1 MPKSEKKPKTYS
13 DILTMPEDYKEVT
26 DAARGIASE
35 IMGSASHRIGKDTLL
50 IYVDKSGRFARVPI
64 EEALKER
71 GAKLPKKRYFLNF
84 SVHDQFFK
92 SPWKKN
98 KEIRDYLNN
107 GFKKIGGYR
116 QFRNIVIVDEHAAW
130 GASLNKLKRA
140 FQITTGK
147 DVATIAL
154 GSVYKPMYYPDYS
167 GKSDRIEYLTDR
179 MRLQEKPVRDRK
191 VPRPRPA
198 VVVPETNKEALFL
211 YPRYVKGI
219 KDEFAKGL
227 PPRKP
232 TWRENIRKKFHKI
245 K

>member
-1 MPKSEKKPKTYS
+1 MRKSEKPRTYQ
-13 DILTMPEDYKEVT
+13 DIITNQADYKEII
-26 DAARGIASE
+26 DASRGIARE
-35 IMGSASHRIGKDTLL
+35 LQGDLTNRIARDTLL

-71 GAKLPKKRYFLNF
+71 SARLPKKRYFLNF

-92 SPWKKN
+92 TPWKKN
-98 KEIRDYLNN
+98 KEIDEYIKK

-116 QFRNIVIVDEHAAW
+116 QFRNIVIVDEHVAW
-130 GASLNKLKRA
+130 GSTLNKLKRRFEMA
-140 FQITTGK
+140 TGK
-147 DVATIAL
+147 PVATIAL
-154 GSVYKPMYYPDYS
+154 GSVYKPMYHPNYS
-167 GKSDRIEYLTDR
+167 GKSDRIESITDR

-191 VPRPRPA
+191 VPGPRPA

-232 TWRENIRKKFHKI
+232 TWRENIRKKFHRI